1 MKRLLLVV
9 AVLVSV
15 GIACSLGGDSVEV
28 ECPPV
33 EKCEPEIVEVTR
45 VITQIVESE
54 VIVEA
59 IVVVP

>member
-1 MKRLLLVV
+1 MRKIFLVV

-33 EKCEPEIVEVTR
+33 EECEPETVEVTR
-45 VITQIVESE
+45 VIT
-54 VIVEA
+54 
-59 IVVVP
+59 